1 MSLHPHARR
10 PLALF
15 AAALLTSGLLSLHA
29 TDAAAQASLNEWA
42 SGSLAMAEPEVDPAQ
57 QLLLDAMEDTDGAH
71 ADLFDKDRFPS
82 ATSCAD
88 CHPKHYRQWS
98 VSQHAYAQMSPIF
111 NAMAG
116 KILLLTNGTNGDF
129 CIRCHTPVGMNLGEP
144 EFISNIDR
152 HPTSREGVTCI
163 VCHRVDQAYGKLS
176 GRLAI
181 HEGPVTEPIYGPAGD
196 NAGLN
201 EVIAKAGLATE
212 FDPDNPTRKVHA
224 ESQKFFQISTPGH
237 CGSCHDVTL
246 SNGFR
251 LEEAFSE
258 FKNAPAN
265 KMGVTCQ
272 DCHMGKQPGKIL
284 AAADHP
290 NFDRE
295 NYDFGPAAQVGNV
308 ETADRKLTNHMFV
321 GPDYSVLHPALFPL
335 HPSIKEE
342 DEKGDNTID
351 GWTIRQWLTFDW
363 KAGWGDEIW
372 EYETDEPETAVFP
385 TWEGDYTTGW
395 DNPDDREAGRAV
407 IINNLRLLKQVELQR
422 LKLLRTGYVLG
433 DIEPTKVTDS
443 KFEFKVQVKNG
454 TDGHNVPTGFDAE
467 RVVWLDVRVFDAD
480 GTQIMVS
487 GDLDPNGDLR
497 DLHSLYVHNHE
508 LKQDTQLFSLQ
519 SRFLVRML
527 RGGEREQ
534 VLAVNYSPSVLPF
547 IRPSTNST
555 ILTGRPAGARKH
567 KQGIDPLGE
576 RWPSYKVDKKDM
588 TGKAPYTIRV
598 QLKAAMVP
606 VNLLNEVK
614 DVGFDYDMSAR
625 DVAENL
631 VKGHSDADGNP
642 VIWRNTLEPPADPES
657 FVTVGQVFMHKGQ
670 AVEIGWIIDGHG
682 TVRQEIDVRDWQ
694 KQLDSDK
701 LSDEEKELVKKRLDG
716 AMVEVWHFYDQV
728 GLVPMSELEEATD
741 DEAEAYRS
749 HPDANRVVGH
759 QVVWEKEIVV
769 DEQ

>member
-1 MSLHPHARR
+1 MNSQSSVRIGRILGV
-10 PLALF
+10 
-15 AAALLTSGLLSLHA
+15 AAAFALVFGFSVGGA
-29 TDAAAQASLNEWA
+29 PQAAAQASLNDWA
-42 SGSLAMAEPEVDPAQ
+42 SGALAMAETDPAE
-57 QLLLDAMEDTDGAH
+57 LELMAALEDADGAH
-71 ADLFDKDRFPS
+71 AELFDKDRFPS

-144 EFISNIDR
+144 EFTSNIDR

-176 GRLAI
+176 GRLAL
-181 HEGPVTEPIYGPAGD
+181 HEGPVTEPIYGPRGD
-196 NAGLN
+196 NADLDQ
-201 EVIAKAGLATE
+201 VIAQAGLATE
-212 FDPDNPTRKVHA
+212 YDPDNPTRKVHG
-224 ESQKFFQISTPGH
+224 ETQKFFQISTPGH

-246 SNGFR
+246 VNGFR

-258 FKNAPAN
+258 FKNSPAN

-284 AAADHP
+284 AEKDHP
-290 NFDRE
+290 NFERE
-295 NYDFGPAAQVGNV
+295 NYDYGPAAQVGNV
-308 ETADRKLTNHMFV
+308 ETGDRKLTNHMFV

-335 HPSIKEE
+335 HPQIKEE
-342 DEKGDNTID
+342 DEKGDNTVN

-385 TWEGDYTTGW
+385 TWTGDYTTGW
-395 DNPDDREAGRAV
+395 DNPDDREAGRTV
-407 IINNLRLLKQVELQR
+407 VINNLRLLKQVELQR

-433 DIEPTKVTDS
+433 DIVPTRVSDKKV
-443 KFEFKVQVKNG
+443 EFKVQVKNG

-467 RVVWLDVRVFDAD
+467 RLVWLDVRVIDAD
-480 GTQIMVS
+480 GQEIMTS

-508 LKQDTQLFSLQ
+508 LKQDKQLFSLQ

-547 IRPSTNST
+547 IRPSRNST

-567 KQGIDPLGE
+567 KMGIEPLGE
-576 RWPSYKVDKKDM
+576 RWPTYRVDKKNM
-588 TGKAPYTIRV
+588 TGRSPYTIRV

-606 VNLLNEVK
+606 VNLLAEVK

-642 VIWRNTLEPPADPES
+642 VIWRNTLEPPGDPER
-657 FVTVGQVFMHKGQ
+657 FINVGEVFKYQ
-670 AVEIGWIIDGHG
+670 DQTVEIAWIIDGLG
-682 TVRQEIDVRDWQ
+682 TVRQEIDLRDWQ
-694 KQLDSDK
+694 KQLKSDK
-701 LSDEEKELVKKRLDG
+701 LTDEEKAALQQRMDDAK
-716 AMVEVWHFYDQV
+716 AEVWHLYEQV
-728 GLVPMSELEEATD
+728 GLVSIGELEEASD
-741 DEAEAYRS
+741 EEAEAYRS

-759 QVVWEKEIVV
+759 QVVWEKEIVI
-769 DEQ
+769 DQ

>member
-1 MSLHPHARR
+1 MVGQAPSVYAQTSLSA
-10 PLALF
+10 
-15 AAALLTSGLLSLHA
+15 
-29 TDAAAQASLNEWA
+29 WA
-42 SGSLAMAEPEVDPAQ
+42 SGAAMGSAEPTAEQAR
-57 QLLLDAMEDTDGAH
+57 LLEAMQDTDEAH
-71 ADLFDKDRFPS
+71 KALFDKDRFPS

-116 KILLLTNGTNGDF
+116 KIILLLTNGTNGDF

-144 EFISNIDR
+144 EFASNIDR

-181 HEGPVTEPIYGPAGD
+181 HEGPVTEPIYGPSGD
-196 NAGLN
+196 NMELDR
-201 EVIAKAGLATE
+201 VIDETGLATE
-212 FDPDNPTRKVHA
+212 YDPDNPTRKVHGEA
-224 ESQKFFQISTPGH
+224 QKFFQIATSGH

-246 SNGFR
+246 INGFR

-258 FKNAPAN
+258 FKNTPAN
-265 KMGVTCQ
+265 KAGIRCQ
-272 DCHMGKQPGKIL
+272 DCHMGLQPGKIV
-284 AAADHP
+284 ADIDDP
-290 NFDRE
+290 DFERK
-295 NYDFGPAAQVGNV
+295 NYDFGPAAKVGAV
-308 ETADRKLTNHMFV
+308 ETEPRKLTNHMFV

-335 HPSIKEE
+335 HTSIKEE
-342 DEKGDNTID
+342 DEKGDNTVD

-372 EYETDEPETAVFP
+372 EYETDGPDETEFP
-385 TWEGDYTTGW
+385 VWEGDYTTGW
-395 DNPDDREAGRAV
+395 DNPDDREAAREV
-407 IINNLRLLKQVELQR
+407 VLSNLRLLKEVELQR
-422 LKLLRTGYVLG
+422 LKLLRNGYVLG
-433 DIEPTKVTDS
+433 DIVPTKVTDDA
-443 KFEFKVQVKNG
+443 FEFKIQVKNG

-467 RVVWLDVRVFDAD
+467 RLVWLYVQVFDAD
-480 GTQIMVS
+480 GKQIMVS
-487 GDLDPNGDLR
+487 GDLDPNGDVR
-497 DLHSLYVHNHE
+497 DLHSLYVHNYE
-508 LKQDTQLFSLQ
+508 LPQDKQLFSLQ

-547 IRPSTNST
+547 VRPSTNST

-576 RWPSYKVDKKDM
+576 RWPKYKVKKKDM
-588 TGKAPYTIRV
+588 TGKGPYTIKV

-606 VNLLNEVK
+606 VNLLNEIK

-631 VKGHSDADGNP
+631 TQGHSDADGNP
-642 VIWRNTLEPPADPES
+642 IIWRNTLEPAADPEDYI
-657 FVTVGQVFMHKGQ
+657 TVGEIYKYQDRV
-670 AVEIGWIIDGHG
+670 VEIGWMIDGMG
-682 TVRQEIDVRDWQ
+682 TVIQELDMRQL
-694 KQLDSDK
+694 KKGLKSDK
-701 LSDEEKELVKKRLDG
+701 LTAAQKGELSKRFDFAKAEIWHLYDEIGIVPVSDLEAATDEEV
-716 AMVEVWHFYDQV
+716 
-728 GLVPMSELEEATD
+728 
-741 DEAEAYRS
+741 EAYR
-749 HPDANRVVGH
+749 ANPKANQVVGH

-769 DEQ
+769 DSQ